1 MILRANA
8 IGING
13 THERQ
18 ERYANTIVKLMR
30 PYFKIRN
37 TFSRDY
43 EGNPT
48 SGAVNIPVRKMDVN
62 VRDYDVKNGISLEQ
76 SATNYLKVLIS
87 KDKAINE
94 LIDGYEASA
103 VPDNLMAQR
112 LESAAYSTA
121 KVFEESA
128 IKALV
133 SNSTISTQA
142 DCTADNIYSNIVKDT
157 AILAKRGVDKNR
169 MFIAVSFESETLLL
183 QNKVYANTASQIGA
197 ELARNGIVNKIN
209 GVNVIT
215 QDLGVN
221 EAGQAIEY
229 IIYGIDWTQAIDEWK
244 INPVVVDLTTGSSE
258 YVGASALKGRMV
270 YEDVVTDSNAVI
282 VKSKVGISA
291 VEITPVETLS
301 GTLADE
307 TKVADLASV
316 GGSGTVTYSLP
327 TGVADNDK
335 FEISTNTVITK
346 DGTTGAGTY
355 TIVVKGTDT
364 ASNEAS
370 ATATIN
376 VAEAT
381 E

>member
-1 MILRANA
+1 
-8 IGING
+8 
-13 THERQ
+13 
-18 ERYANTIVKLMR
+18 MR

-48 SGAVNIPVRKMDVN
+48 AGAVKVPVRKMDVN
-62 VRDYDVKNGISLEQ
+62 VRDYDVKNGLSLEQ
-76 SATNYLKVLIS
+76 SATNYLNIPINANKG
-87 KDKAINE
+87 INE
-94 LIDGYEASA
+94 LIDGYEAAA

-112 LESAAYSTA
+112 MESAAYSIA
-121 KVFEESA
+121 KTFEEDA

-133 SNSTISTQA
+133 TNSTVSTQA
-142 DCTADNIYSNIVKDT
+142 DCTTDNVYSNIVKDI

-169 MFIAVSFESETLLL
+169 MYVAVSFETETLLL
-183 QNKVYANTASQIGA
+183 QDKVYANTASQIGA

-215 QDLGVN
+215 QDLGVT

-229 IIYGIDWTQAIDEWK
+229 IIYGVDWTQAIDEWK
-244 INPVVVDLTTGSSE
+244 VNPVVVDLTNGSDKFI
-258 YVGASALKGRMV
+258 GASALKGRMV
-270 YEDVVTDSNAVI
+270 YADAVTDPNAVI

-291 VEITPVETLS
+291 VNITPVETLS

-327 TGVADNDK
+327 AGVADNDK
-335 FEISTNTVITK
+335 FEISTNTVVTK
-346 DGTTGAGTY
+346 DATTGAGTY

-370 ATATIN
+370 ATAVIE
-376 VAEAT
+376 VSEAS

>member
-1 MILRANA
+1 
-8 IGING
+8 
-13 THERQ
+13 
-18 ERYANTIVKLMR
+18 MR

-48 SGAVNIPVRKMDVN
+48 AGAVKVPVRNMDVN

-76 SATNYLKVLIS
+76 SATNYLNIPINNNKG
-87 KDKAINE
+87 INE
-94 LIDGYEASA
+94 LIDGYEAAS

-121 KVFEESA
+121 KVFEEDA
-128 IKALV
+128 IKTLV
-133 SNSTISTQA
+133 NNSTVSTQA
-142 DCTADNIYSNIVKDT
+142 DGTTDNIYSNIVKDI

-169 MFIAVSFESETLLL
+169 MYVGISFETETLLL
-183 QNKVYANTASQIGA
+183 QDKVYANTASQIGA

-209 GVNVIT
+209 GVNIIT
-215 QDLGVN
+215 QDLG
-221 EAGQAIEY
+221 ETESGQAIEY
-229 IIYGIDWTQAIDEWK
+229 IVYGIDWTQAIDEWM
-244 INPVVVDLTTGSSE
+244 INPTVVDLTSGSDKFI
-258 YVGASALKGRMV
+258 GASALKGRMV
-270 YEDVVTDSNAVI
+270 YADAVTDKNAVI

-291 VEITPVETLS
+291 VNITPVDTLS
-301 GTLADE
+301 GTLADA
-307 TKVADLASV
+307 TKVADLDSV

-335 FEISTNTVITK
+335 FEISTNTVVTK

-370 ATATIN
+370 ATAVIE
-376 VAEAT
+376 VAEAS

>member
-133 SNSTISTQA
+133 NNSTISTQA

>member
-1 MILRANA
+1 
-8 IGING
+8 
-13 THERQ
+13 
-18 ERYANTIVKLMR
+18 MR

-48 SGAVNIPVRKMDVN
+48 AGAVKVPVRKMDVN
-62 VRDYDVKNGISLEQ
+62 VRDYDVKNGLSLEQ
-76 SATNYLKVLIS
+76 SATNYLNIPINANKG
-87 KDKAINE
+87 INE
-94 LIDGYEASA
+94 LIDGYEAAS

-112 LESAAYSTA
+112 MESAAYSIA
-121 KVFEESA
+121 KTFEEDA

-133 SNSTISTQA
+133 TNSTVSTQA
-142 DCTADNIYSNIVKDT
+142 DCTTDNVYSNIVKDI

-169 MFIAVSFESETLLL
+169 MYVAVSFETETLLL
-183 QNKVYANTASQIGA
+183 QDKVYANTASQIGA

-215 QDLGVN
+215 QDLGVT

-229 IIYGIDWTQAIDEWK
+229 IIYGVDWTQAIDEWK
-244 INPVVVDLTTGSSE
+244 VNPVVVDLTNGSDKFI
-258 YVGASALKGRMV
+258 GASALKGRMV
-270 YEDVVTDSNAVI
+270 YADAVTDPNAVI

-291 VEITPVETLS
+291 VNITPVTTLS

-307 TKVADLASV
+307 TKVADLTSV

-327 TGVADNDK
+327 TGVADNAK
-335 FEISTNTVITK
+335 FEISSNTVITA
-346 DGTTGAGTY
+346 DATVAPDTY

-370 ATATIN
+370 ATATIV
-376 VAEAT
+376 VAEAS